1 MKENIFIELKSE
13 KFYPRNLSARALSTV
28 SLPAL
33 PFPSSLED
41 QKVKTVLESLPLPP
55 LPLLSPLPV
64 VRTVVDS
71 SDVLPPTDGAA
82 DVGEDGD
89 GELVPGL
96 QTVRHALGLCSTLYV
111 RNMFCHQEGFPINP
125 FR

>member
-1 MKENIFIELKSE
+1 M
-13 KFYPRNLSARALSTV
+13 

-41 QKVKTVLESLPLPP
+41 QKVKTVLESPPLPP
-55 LPLLSPLPV
+55 LSLLSPLPV
-64 VRTVVDS
+64 VRTVVDGA
-71 SDVLPPTDGAA
+71 DVLPPTDGAA

-96 QTVRHALGLCSTLYV
+96 QTVRHALGLC
-111 RNMFCHQEGFPINP
+111 M
-125 FR
+125 